1 MKNAATAFSTT
12 CSLVRAASRDVRS
25 RPTPSRAHPLDPS
38 TIGAQASNDQ
48 LEKILSYLDIGKQEG
63 EALAYNIAVSV
74 ASLRQ
79 S

>member
-1 MKNAATAFSTT
+1 LKDAATAFSIT

-25 RPTPSRAHPLDPS
+25 RPTPSRVHPLDPS

-63 EALAYNIAVSV
+63 EALADNIAVSV